1 MEKALVLGA
10 SGGMGYSIVKELLSR
25 GIMVT
30 AFARNRGKLEKL
42 FGEEANVT
50 IFPGDMFVIKD
61 LEEAAEGVDI
71 IYYAANIPYTS
82 WKKQLPIL
90 MSNILHTVEKKGT
103 KLAIVDNIYAYGRS
117 AGNPVS
123 ETTPK
128 LPHTIKGNLRL
139 QMETQVKQSNVPAL
153 IVHFPDF
160 YGPNAENTAL
170 NFTLSTIMKNKKSSY
185 VGNQKIQR
193 EFIFTPDGAK
203 AIVQLSL
210 LEESYGQN
218 WNIPGHGVISGEEMI
233 KIIREITGYQK
244 GVSTVTKKMIQF
256 LGVFNS
262 QMRELVEMYYL
273 YEEPVV
279 LTGEKYDRLIGKVPS
294 TSYQD
299 GLKQT
304 IDYMK
309 RNQ

>member
-1 MEKALVLGA
+1 MLGA
-10 SGGMGYSIVKELLSR
+10 SGGMGFSIVNELLSR

-30 AFARNRGKLEKL
+30 AFARTREKLEKL
-42 FGEEANVT
+42 FGEEASVT
-50 IFPGDMFVIKD
+50 IFSGDMFDLKD
-61 LEEAAEGVDI
+61 LDEAAAGVDI
-71 IYYAANIPYTS
+71 IYYAANIPYNQ
-82 WKKQLPIL
+82 WKMQLPIL
-90 MSNILHTVEKKGT
+90 MSNILQTAEKHGS

-117 AGNPVS
+117 TGNPVS
-123 ETTPK
+123 ETTLK

-139 QMETQVKQSNVPAL
+139 QMETQVKESNVSSL
-153 IVHFPDF
+153 IAHFPDF

-170 NFTLSTIMKNKKSSY
+170 HFTLSKIMKNKKSSY

-193 EFIFTPDGAK
+193 EFIYTPDGAK

-218 WNIPGHGVISGEEMI
+218 WNIPGHGVISGEEI
-233 KIIREITGYQK
+233 INIIRENTGYQK
-244 GVSTVTKKMIQF
+244 GVSTVSKKMIQV
-256 LGVFNS
+256 LGMFNS
-262 QMRELVEMYYL
+262 QMRELVEMFYL
-273 YEEPVV
+273 YENPVV
-279 LTGEKYDRLIGKVPS
+279 LNGEKYENLIGKVPR

-309 RNQ
+309 RNQQ